1 MNKRQAKKKIN
12 KLVMIGKSYT
22 KARQRKRINQRIFEK
37 LKKDFDDCEK
47 LRSSTLYRQRRK
59 SRRYYI
65 EKWEEEN
72 LYDECRNCKNKYSSI
87 ECELCVDF
95 DMYEGAVYGKRKG

>member
-12 KLVMIGKSYT
+12 KLVMIGNSYT
-22 KARQRKRINQRIFEK
+22 EAKQRKRINKKIWEK
-37 LKKDFDDCEK
+37 LKKDFDKGEK

-59 SRRYYI
+59 SRRYYV
-65 EKWEEEN
+65 EKWKEEN
-72 LYDECRNCKNKYSSI
+72 LYDDCRNCKNKYSTI

-95 DMYEGAVYGKRKG
+95 DMYEGTVHGK